1 MYIISARASFSDAIG
16 IVRCVCKRLNIFFS
30 ILHSDHRSEDFY
42 RNFGV
47 LPTSETCERI
57 KEEFVFLVA
66 RSIVSYLPAFEPLK
80 NHVPRHIIHPFV
92 KEMSQKSTVVP
103 LGLIFENE
111 NTSFGI
117 AKIIREIQD
126 KYVPMIVED
135 DKKRVSL
142 TKLFFIVKFYKCVL
156 MLLNGK

>member
-66 RSIVSYLPAFEPLK
+66 RSIFSYLPAFEPLK

-92 KEMSQKSTVVP
+92 EEMSQKSTV
-103 LGLIFENE
+103 
-111 NTSFGI
+111 I